1 MGNCFK
7 PKEEK
12 DNSLPLMDTNSKE
25 AGSKLADQSK
35 LELE

>member
-12 DNSLPLMDTNSKE
+12 ENVMPLMETNLKE
-25 AGSKLADQSK
+25 SSSVLA
-35 LELE
+35 E